1 MSPPQQAE
9 NPAEPDPEGPK
20 PEDEPEEEAPR
31 APIGVVPPEQYQ
43 ATDLVVMEDP
53 EVPLAR
59 AGAGYWAL
67 VNLIAALLTLLIT
80 ILLAIVKYV
89 GRDEDEEESDSEEER
104 QTVSTWRLLLSLGIT
119 ILAAVI
125 FFLTEDLT
133 NTMALVDRWT
143 LLMLIILAVQG
154 IGYYRA
160 THQKE
165 DQDPEDRQPPLPDSV

>member
-1 MSPPQQAE
+1 
-9 NPAEPDPEGPK
+9 
-20 PEDEPEEEAPR
+20 
-31 APIGVVPPEQYQ
+31 
-43 ATDLVVMEDP
+43 MEDP

-89 GRDEDEEESDSEEER
+89 GRDEDDDAESDSEEKR
-104 QTVSTWRLLLSLGIT
+104 QTVSTWRLLLSIGIT

-165 DQDPEDRQPPLPDSV
+165 DQDPEDPQQPLPESL

>member
-1 MSPPQQAE
+1 
-9 NPAEPDPEGPK
+9 
-20 PEDEPEEEAPR
+20 
-31 APIGVVPPEQYQ
+31 
-43 ATDLVVMEDP
+43 MEDP

-59 AGAGYWAL
+59 AAAGYWAL
-67 VNLIAALLTLLIT
+67 VNLVAALLTLLLT

-89 GRDEDEEESDSEEER
+89 GRDEGEAEAGSEEER
-104 QTVSTWRLLLSLGIT
+104 QNVSTWRLLLSIGIT
-119 ILAAVI
+119 ILVAVI
-125 FFLTEDLT
+125 FLLTEDLT

-143 LLMLIILAVQG
+143 ILMIIILVVQG

>member
-1 MSPPQQAE
+1 MGILQLIINGLLLGGVYALLGIGMSILFGIVGLTNLSHGEFVILGA
-9 NPAEPDPEGPK
+9 
-20 PEDEPEEEAPR
+20 
-31 APIGVVPPEQYQ
+31 Y
-43 ATDLVVMEDP
+43 
-53 EVPLAR
+53 
-59 AGAGYWAL
+59 AGALLTQFLG
-67 VNLIAALLTLLIT
+67 VNPLLTLLIT

-165 DQDPEDRQPPLPDSV
+165 DRDPEDPQQPLPDRV